1 MTERRADVECS
12 CEITFRKDPI
22 RTNELNF
29 SMIRNFGLD
38 KITQEKEYRVRQYL
52 CFFRKIQTLL
62 KPFNTDSVPLNIGL
76 SVGLAGVLEDRAG
89 VSIKAFVYYPIP
101 SDLIMCTDV
110 T

>member
-22 RTNELNF
+22 RTNELHF

-38 KITQEKEYRVRQYL
+38 KITQQNSYLVLFHEGQRTEEKEYRMRQYL

-76 SVGLAGVLEDRAG
+76 SVGLAGV
-89 VSIKAFVYYPIP
+89 FV
-101 SDLIMCTDV
+101 
-110 T
+110 